1 MNTGLVDAFEV
12 PQSAIHLIRLLARPA
27 TDEAIQRGAHGVD
40 GALIVR
46 KTGSTAKEAQH
57 RLIQRYSLLPRQSA
71 SASSASS
78 PRTVSCC
85 PSSDDSS
92 RESS

>member
-46 KTGSTAKEAQH
+46 KAGSTAKEAQH

-71 SASSASS
+71 NA
-78 PRTVSCC
+78 VGQFGV
-85 PSSDDSS
+85 
-92 RESS
+92 ESSNRQLMHRLPLG